1 MVQER
6 RRETRSFQEQAYSNT
21 LTLNA
26 LVELLSEKGL
36 LDKREIL
43 DRVKKLQTEMRAK
56 RKSN

>member
-1 MVQER
+1 MAQER
-6 RRETRSFQEQAYSNT
+6 RRETRSFQEQAYSNM

-43 DRVKKLQTEMRAK
+43 DRVKKLQTEVRAK
-56 RKSN
+56 RKPN

>member
-36 LDKREIL
+36 LDKREIH
-43 DRVKKLQTEMRAK
+43 DRVKKLQIEMRAK
-56 RKSN
+56 RKPN